1 MDYSTLR
8 SMLPVFVLT
17 AGLTG
22 LVPDPA
28 HATHSTAGEV
38 NTLRPSLG
46 DGEGY
51 LNFVSGAEY
60 TGHTNGSETA
70 RDGGQD
76 FADNWITIQNIL
88 VTDSNG
94 VAAGAGGLNN
104 DLEFSRKV
112 YAQAGIAVRVEGSA
126 LVDSTDFPGIGDFPF
141 SDAEIQAL
149 RNDGSGRSAN
159 ADTLNVY
166 YVQSFDAPNPN
177 GITTAPRLATVT
189 MAPGVFLRDGRAN
202 STHPHELGHMLFN
215 GPAIHMEVPGSTGHS
230 SDNTNFIYIDASNA
244 PTTLTDV
251 GPKIGAIGNHSIIE
265 RAQIAA
271 IHGNPGN
278 GNPGF
283 VKHSNHID
291 THGDRADFD
300 WVTDQRIIET
310 GGGANGADIE
320 VGSDWLIWEI
330 KPGEVKASAHS
341 GPGGDGHAHK
351 VSGLERPGYTAA
363 SFNTVDVFSNINQYA
378 DNDTPGGV
386 GAGEAV
392 RRVKAL
398 DYLIPEFS
406 PDGSSWQAGELVNT
420 FRPGWTTGALSDDF
434 VSRYK
439 TDIEAKFVRI
449 AAVALDSNGHDG
461 NTQIDAIL
469 AHTIVPEDPW
479 IPWVPE
485 TILDPGID
493 GPSLDDSILIQTP
506 EGDTEIFIPDA
517 RFFNETFTIETKV
530 PVTANASIIGDNIVI
545 DISLTAPLPDAFFE
559 SGNGLDML
567 LNFDFLGEGTSLAE
581 LPFNDFTNSQL
592 PFSPSFETLVGQDFA
607 DTSLMIVPD
616 EVLHP
621 DSDHFAS
628 ISLET
633 ADGVDLLG
641 FQANIQQFSGISSA
655 DAEIFLSLAP
665 PVPDGASLLGD
676 GLAVGDSLFTLTI
689 ATATQGV
696 VPEPASLVLLGT
708 GIFCLAGR
716 RQRPPAA

>member
-1 MDYSTLR
+1 MRMFSLR
-8 SMLPVFVLT
+8 AVGCSAAVSLAVL
-17 AGLTG
+17 GLEPGT
-22 LVPDPA
+22 A

-46 DGEGY
+46 EGEGY

-60 TGHTNGSETA
+60 TGHTNGIETA

-76 FADNWITIQNIL
+76 FADNWITINNIV

-94 VAAGAGGLNN
+94 VAAGVGGLID

-112 YAQAGIAVRVEGSA
+112 YAQAGIAVRLEGTA
-126 LVDSTDFPGIGDFPF
+126 MIDMTDFAGIGDSPF
-141 SDAEIQAL
+141 SDLELQAI
-149 RNDGSGRSAN
+149 RQDGSGRSAN
-159 ADTLNVY
+159 ADTINIYHVPT
-166 YVQSFDAPNPN
+166 FDGASPPN
-177 GITTAPRLATVT
+177 GITTAPKNAVVT
-189 MAPGVFLRDGRAN
+189 MAPGVFVRDGRAT
-202 STHPHELGHMLFN
+202 STHPHEIGHMVLN
-215 GPAIHMEVPGSTGHS
+215 GPVLHDEIPGNTSHS
-230 SDNTNFIYIDASNA
+230 NDNTNFMYVNSSNA
-244 PTTLTDV
+244 PATLTDV

-278 GNPGF
+278 GNPGY
-283 VKHSNHID
+283 VKHSNNIA

-330 KPGEVKASAHS
+330 NPGQVMPSGHS
-341 GPGGDGHAHK
+341 GPGGDGHFHK
-351 VSGLERPGYTAA
+351 ASALERPGYAAA

-392 RRVKAL
+392 RRVKAQ

-406 PDGSSWQAGELVNT
+406 VDGSSWKAGELVNT

-439 TDIEAKFVRI
+439 TDIEAKFLRI
-449 AAVALDSNGHDG
+449 AAVALNSNGHDG

-469 AHTIVPEDPW
+469 AHTIVPETPW

-485 TILDPGID
+485 SILDPGID

-506 EGDTEIFIPDA
+506 EGNTEIFIPDA
-517 RFFNETFTIETKV
+517 RFYDPSIFNFTEV
-530 PVTANASIIGDNIVI
+530 PVTANAAIVGDNLVI
-545 DISLTAPLPDAFFE
+545 DVILSQPLPDAFFE

-567 LNFDFLGEGTSLAE
+567 LNFDLFGPGTSLLE
-581 LPFNDFTNSQL
+581 I
-592 PFSPSFETLVGQDFA
+592 PFSDAASPNLPNSPFFETLVGDTFG
-607 DTSLMIVPD
+607 DTSLRVVGD
-616 EVLHP
+616 EVLQP

-633 ADGVDLLG
+633 AEGVDLLH
-641 FQANIQQFSGISSA
+641 FEPNVQRFSGISSA
-655 DAEIFLSLAP
+655 DVEIFFSLAP
-665 PVPDGASLLGD
+665 VTPGGSGFFNNLN
-676 GLAVGDSLFTLTI
+676 VGESLFTVTL
-689 ATATQGV
+689 ATAAQGV
-696 VPEPASLVLLGT
+696 VPEPASLVLLGAGLFLT
-708 GIFCLAGR
+708 TGR
-716 RQRPPAA
+716 RRRRVSA